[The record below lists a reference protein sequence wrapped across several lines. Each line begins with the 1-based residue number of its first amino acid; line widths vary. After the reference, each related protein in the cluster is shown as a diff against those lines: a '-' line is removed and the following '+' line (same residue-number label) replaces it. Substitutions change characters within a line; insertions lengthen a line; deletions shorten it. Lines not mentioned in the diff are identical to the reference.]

1 MARRIKISGWNWAD
15 TEKGLQRELL
25 GPNVKGRIRTSII
38 KTLVDAQK
46 SFLDSLPSSEASYM
60 PFITGNLHDSIASV
74 ISENGRVINAS
85 YTDPVAITQ
94 SEITGKDIFVRS
106 GSFPTRV
113 KGLHIIGSREAIKAV
128 RNLQGTF
135 PSKIAATMLIGVP
148 YAGTPQEKGRHAG
161 YIDVLASKYARR
173 MEGSFRAAQALGMWR
188 WKGGYNLPQKY
199 IDAII
204 KSSE

>member
-1 MARRIKISGWNWAD
+1 MVS
-15 TEKGLQRELL
+15 
-25 GPNVKGRIRTSII
+25 
-38 KTLVDAQK
+38 AQK
-46 SFLDSLPSSEASYM
+46 SFLDSLPASEASYM

-85 YTDPVAITQ
+85 YTDPVAITT
-94 SEITGKDIFVRS
+94 SAITGKDIFVRS

-113 KGLHIIGSREAIKAV
+113 KGLHVIGSREAFKAV

-135 PSKIAATMLIGVP
+135 PSRIAATMLIGVP
-148 YAGTPQEKGRHAG
+148 YAETPQVKGKHAG
-161 YIDVLASKYARR
+161 YIDTLASKYARQ
-173 MEGSFRAAQALGMWR
+173 MESSFRAAQALGMWK

-204 KSSE
+204 KSSEQ